1 MKKNKKSATDHT
13 WRFFRAGGFDQV
25 RLDTAA
31 DLLALE
37 KLDQKLWVALACPVD
52 NVFFDAKTLSFIDS
66 DGDRRIRPSELMAAI
81 KWTAALLK
89 NPEDLV
95 NPDAD
100 FTLQSISDAT
110 DSGKEM
116 IAAMRSALI
125 ALGKKE
131 TDALSI
137 AEIESLEKVLSQ
149 KPFNGDGVITEKST
163 GDETLRAVI
172 REIITASGASPDRS
186 GEPGVTEEK
195 VRAFFE
201 QAKAYADW
209 AGETKNDPSLRPLG
223 NETEEA
229 AKAVAAVRSK
239 IDDFFAR
246 CAVADFDETAVMHL
260 GAGEKQYQAL
270 GAATLSTQ
278 SGEIASLPL
287 ARIVPNGALPL
298 HSGLNPAWKGKIREF
313 EKTALKALSTPGET
327 LTEADWQKV
336 FAVFAPF
343 LTWQERKPATPFDT
357 LGLTR
362 ARELLTGAAQDGL
375 LELIGKDRAEA
386 ATFAALVN
394 LEKLAR
400 CRRHLHSLSINFVN
414 FKDFYSRSGGAIF
427 QAGTL
432 FLDQRSCTL
441 CLKVDDPNKH
451 AVMAAMAG
459 TYLAYCECRRP
470 GGAKMNIVAA
480 FTNGD
485 SDNLIVG
492 RNGVFY
498 DRNESDWDATVIKI
512 IDNPISLR
520 QAFWQPYKSLVRM
533 IESQVA
539 KRASTAE
546 AQSTAKLEQTAAVT
560 ANADAVKPPPP
571 PKKLDIGIVAA
582 LGVAAGALGTFV
594 ATLLGYASGII
605 RLGPLAIVGAFVGLL
620 LLISAPSLILAYIK
634 LRKRNL
640 GPILDAGGWA
650 VNAKARV
657 NVPFGTVLTHIAAL
671 PPGSQRDLVDPYA
684 EKKSPW
690 PKVLI
695 LALLAYIAWAVLNH
709 FGLIHAWTGGRIGQ
723 QHGQKVTIERID
735 NKTPSATDAR

>member
-1 MKKNKKSATDHT
+1 
-13 WRFFRAGGFDQV
+13 
-25 RLDTAA
+25 
-31 DLLALE
+31 
-37 KLDQKLWVALACPVD
+37 
-52 NVFFDAKTLSFIDS
+52 
-66 DGDRRIRPSELMAAI
+66 
-81 KWTAALLK
+81 
-89 NPEDLV
+89 
-95 NPDAD
+95 
-100 FTLQSISDAT
+100 
-110 DSGKEM
+110 
-116 IAAMRSALI
+116 
-125 ALGKKE
+125 
-131 TDALSI
+131 
-137 AEIESLEKVLSQ
+137 
-149 KPFNGDGVITEKST
+149 
-163 GDETLRAVI
+163 
-172 REIITASGASPDRS
+172 
-186 GEPGVTEEK
+186 
-195 VRAFFE
+195 
-201 QAKAYADW
+201 
-209 AGETKNDPSLRPLG
+209 
-223 NETEEA
+223 
-229 AKAVAAVRSK
+229 
-239 IDDFFAR
+239 
-246 CAVADFDETAVMHL
+246 
-260 GAGEKQYQAL
+260 
-270 GAATLSTQ
+270 
-278 SGEIASLPL
+278 
-287 ARIVPNGALPL
+287 
-298 HSGLNPAWKGKIREF
+298 
-313 EKTALKALSTPGET
+313 
-327 LTEADWQKV
+327 
-336 FAVFAPF
+336 
-343 LTWQERKPATPFDT
+343 
-357 LGLTR
+357 
-362 ARELLTGAAQDGL
+362 
-375 LELIGKDRAEA
+375 
-386 ATFAALVN
+386 
-394 LEKLAR
+394 
-400 CRRHLHSLSINFVN
+400 
-414 FKDFYSRSGGAIF
+414 
-427 QAGTL
+427 
-432 FLDQRSCTL
+432 
-441 CLKVDDPNKH
+441 
-451 AVMAAMAG
+451 MAG